1 MVGFTG
7 PWALVAAL
15 LTLVAA
21 VPSSASVVDLL
32 AAADWTQEDVSG
44 MHRDLLQH
52 AAVNLSN
59 AHQQTVRLAPAAPRS
74 ALLHRGVVYSLDP
87 PP

>member
-1 MVGFTG
+1 MMGFTG
-7 PWALVAAL
+7 QWAAVAGL
-15 LTLVAA
+15 LTLATV
-21 VPSSASVVDLL
+21 VSSSASVVDLL
-32 AAADWTQEDVSG
+32 AAADWTQEDLGG
-44 MHRDLLQH
+44 MHRELLQH

-87 PP
+87 LP